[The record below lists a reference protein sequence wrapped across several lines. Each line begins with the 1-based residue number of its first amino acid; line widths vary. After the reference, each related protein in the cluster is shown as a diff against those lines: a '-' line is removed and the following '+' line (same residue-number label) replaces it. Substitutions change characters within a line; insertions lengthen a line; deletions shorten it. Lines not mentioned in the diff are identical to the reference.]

1 MTDQPPPAP
10 VPPATP
16 AAPVRRT
23 GIWQLIV
30 GIILALIGLP
40 NVIRG
45 ISGIIATTT
54 QPGMVNPGYP
64 TGIMVFGLALVV
76 GGAFLIRAFA
86 RIRAANRAADASA
99 GAVPP
104 PAA

>member
-1 MTDQPPPAP
+1 MTDQTPPPAP
-10 VPPATP
+10 
-16 AAPVRRT
+16 APVAPAPARRT

-64 TGIMVFGLALVV
+64 TGIMVFGLAFVV
-76 GGAFLIRAFA
+76 VAVFLFRAFA
-86 RIRAANRAADASA
+86 RIRAANRAADA
-99 GAVPP
+99 GATAPVPP